1 MMTDIDSTIIII
13 QLVVLMSAMLGASF
27 VEVED
32 APPVIN
38 VE

>member
-1 MMTDIDSTIIII
+1 
-13 QLVVLMSAMLGASF
+13 VVLMSAMLGASF

-38 VE
+38 IE